1 MSKKKRKHEKEN
13 KKKEKMSNEENKSE
27 DKINVDSPND
37 ENMQNSSDEKIID
50 FNEQKAKMESE
61 QDDLSQAKEELS
73 RAREEIADLKNTVQ
87 RTQADFINY
96 KRRTEEEKM
105 RISAM
110 ANESLIMELLAVID
124 NFERAL
130 DHPSSDTAFL
140 QGVELI
146 QKQILDL
153 LEKHSVKEI
162 PTDIDFD
169 PNFHYAVM
177 QEEGEESGKILEVFQ
192 KGYTLKEKVIRPA
205 MVKVS
210 Q

>member
-1 MSKKKRKHEKEN
+1 MSKKKGN
-13 KKKEKMSNEENKSE
+13 KKKNGENRAMQMEDSKVEESKSVE
-27 DKINVDSPND
+27 QEESVQDPIPKD
-37 ENMQNSSDEKIID
+37 EEKIIR
-50 FNEQKAKMESE
+50 FEEEKAKKELE
-61 QDDLSQAKEELS
+61 EDALAK
-73 RAREEIADLKNTVQ
+73 AQEEIADLKSTVQ

-110 ANESLIMELLAVID
+110 ANESIIIELLGVID

-130 DHPSSDTAFL
+130 ANPGNTEKAFVD
-140 QGVELI
+140 GVELI
-146 QKQILDL
+146 KKQILDL
-153 LEKHSVKEI
+153 MQKYDVKEI

-177 QEEGEESGKILEVFQ
+177 QEDAEESGKILEVFQ
-192 KGYTLKEKVIRPA
+192 KGYTLKDKVIRPS

-210 Q
+210 K

>member
-1 MSKKKRKHEKEN
+1 MSKKKVKHEKEN

-27 DKINVDSPND
+27 EINNDSPND
-37 ENMQNSSDEKIID
+37 ENMQDSSDEKIID
-50 FNEQKAKMESE
+50 FNEQKAKLESE
-61 QDDLSQAKEELS
+61 KDDLSQVKEELS
-73 RAREEIADLKNTVQ
+73 RAQEEIKDLKNTVQ

-110 ANESLIMELLAVID
+110 ANESIIIELLAVID

-130 DHPSSDTAFL
+130 EHPSSDAAFL

-146 QKQILDL
+146 KKQILDL